1 MQRDGIL
8 TMDEIRAQYAGEY
21 VLIEFVELDED
32 MQIVRGKVVA
42 HSPNGDEIFQ
52 KFLELRD
59 RQKPVALEYLGQ
71 APEGVIVVV

>member
-1 MQRDGIL
+1 MQGNGIL
-8 TMDEIRAQYAGEY
+8 TMEEIRAQYAGEY

-32 MQIVRGKVVA
+32 MQIIRGKVVA

-59 RQKPVALEYLGQ
+59 RKKPVALEYLGQ
-71 APEGVIVVV
+71 APEGVVVVV